1 MFNSKSLVK
10 GLFCKTFIVL
20 NILNSLGWL
29 CSIKIWFVGFT
40 LIEPHF
46 LCQGTK
52 KYSAGLKIQEYFSKN
67 KQERKLERLNATERS
82 QQVLKQSTESSA
94 FAILIVTESVNILT
108 GSWFFNG
115 VCSTTTLFFCEL
127 QMYFT

>member
-1 MFNSKSLVK
+1 MRLVK

-20 NILNSLGWL
+20 NIPNLLGWL
-29 CSIKIWFVGFT
+29 FSIKIWFVKFIYINRT
-40 LIEPHF
+40 TIF
-46 LCQGTK
+46 VSRYK
-52 KYSAGLKIQEYFSKN
+52 KYFAGLKIQEYFSKN

-82 QQVLKQSTESSA
+82 QQGLKQSTESSA

>member
-1 MFNSKSLVK
+1 MSLVK

-20 NILNSLGWL
+20 NIPNSFGWL
-29 CSIKIWFVGFT
+29 CSIKIWFV
-40 LIEPHF
+40 EF
-46 LCQGTK
+46 LYIYRTTFIVARYK
-52 KYSAGLKIQEYFSKN
+52 KYFAGLKIQEYFSKN

-82 QQVLKQSTESSA
+82 QQGLKQSTESSA

-115 VCSTTTLFFCEL
+115 VCSTTTLFFFEL

>member
-1 MFNSKSLVK
+1 MSWVK

-20 NILNSLGWL
+20 NIPNSLGWF
-29 CSIKIWFVGFT
+29 CSIKIWFVEFIYFHRT
-40 LIEPHF
+40 TIF
-46 LCQGTK
+46 VSRYK
-52 KYSAGLKIQEYFSKN
+52 KYFAGLKIQEYFSKN

-127 QMYFT
+127 LMYFT